1 MLYMG
6 SIEALLYIFY
16 GILIALQCDKK
27 KKKIALQYL
36 LHLIFLL
43 VVYNG
48 NKISIFKGYYI
59 L

>member
-27 KKKIALQYL
+27 KKKKL
-36 LHLIFLL
+36 L
-43 VVYNG
+43 Y
-48 NKISIFKGYYI
+48 SICCI
-59 L
+59 LFSFSWFIMVIK